1 MHHARLCLR
10 LALVVSAILAG
21 LLFAQLA
28 HAQSALEWAA
38 QGMGATRAKI
48 AQVDRGFARR
58 LAVAEGRLVLTSWYG
73 GGERLN
79 RHTASGEVF
88 RPHGMTAAH
97 RSLPMGTRIAVS
109 YGGRTVVVRVNDRGP
124 AAYTGRSLDLSRGA
138 AAALGFLRQGTA
150 RVRIAVLGG

>member
-1 MHHARLCLR
+1 MKHLVIAAALC
-10 LALVVSAILAG
+10 AASPA
-21 LLFAQLA
+21 A

-38 QGMGATRAKI
+38 QGMGSRPARAV
-48 AQVDRGFARR
+48 AVDHGFARR

-88 RPHGMTAAH
+88 RPHGLTAAH
-97 RSLPMGTRIAVS
+97 RNLPLGTRIAVT

-124 AAYTGRSLDLSRGA
+124 AAWTGRSLDLSRGA
-138 AAALGFLRQGTA
+138 AVALGFARQGTA
-150 RVRIAVLGG
+150 RVRIAILGG